1 MTARDSSGI
10 DINEMIIGSEGNFG
24 IITEAIFKVHKIPE
38 VQEHGSYIFYDF
50 ESGTKFM
57 KEVGQGKNWPCSFRL
72 VDNTQF
78 QFIIKGLGVGRKR
91 HRMLVRDEV

>member
-78 QFIIKGLGVGRKR
+78 QLGQALKKQSSSQAESLMRQI
-91 HRMLVRDEV
+91 